1 MGCAG
6 SCHGS
11 CWCQLILGFGIGVG
25 VLARAF
31 LGLYDLVTVIDLA
44 GGGVTN
50 YAFPMGVCPI
60 LGLEFDSLIALML
73 NLIALP
79 SGLSADRGWALE

>member
-1 MGCAG
+1 M
-6 SCHGS
+6 
-11 CWCQLILGFGIGVG
+11 
-25 VLARAF
+25 
-31 LGLYDLVTVIDLA
+31 
-44 GGGVTN
+44 TN

-60 LGLEFDSLIALML
+60 LRLEFGSLIALML